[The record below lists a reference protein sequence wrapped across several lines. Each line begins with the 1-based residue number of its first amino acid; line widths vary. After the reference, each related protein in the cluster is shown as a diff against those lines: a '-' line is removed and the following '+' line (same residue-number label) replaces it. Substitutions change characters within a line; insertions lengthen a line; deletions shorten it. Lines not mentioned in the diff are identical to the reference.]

1 MNYDEAIN
9 YLESLNTFGI
19 KPGLERITRMLDA
32 LGNPQSKYKTIHVTG
47 TNGKGSVCAMLSEIL
62 STAGI
67 KVGLFTSPHLNS
79 YRERFKIN
87 NGNINEKNFVA
98 CIDKIVD
105 IIDNIAISVGDHPT
119 QFEVLTAMAFEYF
132 ADEGVEYAVIEVGL
146 GGTLDSTNVI
156 NPVVTAITNV
166 GMDHADKCGGTLEG
180 IAHHKAG
187 IIKHGVPVVTAAR
200 GGPLSIIKETA
211 ARLNAP
217 IQTVTDK
224 NIFPHTKIALEGD
237 YQRENAAV
245 AIAVSQALN
254 EPRITPSVIRYALEH
269 VKWAGRFELFN
280 VNGRTVVIDGAHNPD
295 GANAL
300 RRSLDI
306 RFPNQP
312 RRFLFGVLG
321 DKDFNSM
328 LNILFR
334 PSDTVIVTRPQSDR
348 AAAPKLIAELL
359 NRSAIR
365 AEAVENISD
374 AFNAWLKGGSEQTV
388 RIAAGSL
395 YMIGAVRKLLT
406 GL

>member
-211 ARLNAP
+211 ARTDRDVVVAHCGGGVATGVAHRVFA
-217 IQTVTDK
+217 IHGQTKPFRHNKHDVNRPFCREEHPCRKRHLRLGTG
-224 NIFPHTKIALEGD
+224 NEGK
-237 YQRENAAV
+237 Q
-245 AIAVSQALN
+245 
-254 EPRITPSVIRYALEH
+254 
-269 VKWAGRFELFN
+269 G
-280 VNGRTVVIDGAHNPD
+280 GAH
-295 GANAL
+295 
-300 RRSLDI
+300 
-306 RFPNQP
+306 
-312 RRFLFGVLG
+312 
-321 DKDFNSM
+321 
-328 LNILFR
+328 
-334 PSDTVIVTRPQSDR
+334 
-348 AAAPKLIAELL
+348 
-359 NRSAIR
+359 
-365 AEAVENISD
+365 
-374 AFNAWLKGGSEQTV
+374 
-388 RIAAGSL
+388 
-395 YMIGAVRKLLT
+395 
-406 GL
+406 